1 MKVFY
6 TNCDCLTQT
15 KLSELQCYIRTN
27 SPDVIALTEILPKNY
42 LFETSANSYII
53 QGYTMFSSNMMRG
66 RGILLYIKESL
77 GATDYQVNEPFQ
89 EHIWCKLSLTRGD
102 NLLIGCIYRSPHSN
116 ADNNQNLHNLLK

>member
-1 MKVFY
+1 
-6 TNCDCLTQT
+6 
-15 KLSELQCYIRTN
+15 
-27 SPDVIALTEILPKNY
+27 
-42 LFETSANSYII
+42 
-53 QGYTMFSSNMMRG
+53 MRG

-116 ADNNQNLHNLLK
+116 ADNNQNLHNLLKNMCAQKPSHILILGDFNFKEING